1 MKGGIFIFATS
12 VSDTVPQNAP
22 VPIAATTPVHIG
34 KCQYV
39 RNTPQITAVKVIS
52 VPTDK
57 SIPPVMITNV
67 LAIARTPSTAVACR
81 MPRILSICMNAGE
94 AILKKTSSR
103 MRLAKARSFC
113 RAVGPKSR
121 ARKPDGRP
129 SLARASDRMVIVFV
143 SRRFH
148 GFALGR
154 QLHDPLLRRVA
165 GRQLARDASF
175 AHHDDAIA
183 HPKDFGQLRR
193 DHDDGLALL
202 S

>member
-1 MKGGIFIFATS
+1 M
-12 VSDTVPQNAP
+12 
-22 VPIAATTPVHIG
+22 
-34 KCQYV
+34 
-39 RNTPQITAVKVIS
+39 
-52 VPTDK
+52 
-57 SIPPVMITNV
+57 PPVMITKV
-67 LAIARTPSTAVACR
+67 QAIARTPSTAVACR

-165 GRQLARDASF
+165 GRQLARDPSF

-183 HPKDFGQLRR
+183 HPKDFGQFRR
-193 DHDDGLALL
+193 DHDDSLALL
-202 S
+202 SERAQELVNFALGADVDAARRLVEKQHVAVALQPFRDDDLLLI